1 MTRQVRVYR
10 SSRRQEMYLYVDLV
24 EDMDR
29 VPDALMKQFGRP
41 VEVMELEL
49 HAGKKLARAEAA
61 IVLERIDADGF
72 FLQMPPSP
80 ETATE
85 TETGAGA

>member
-1 MTRQVRVYR
+1 MSRQVRVYR

-49 HAGKKLARAEAA
+49 DAGRKLARAEAA
-61 IVLERIDADGF
+61 IVLERIAADGF

-80 ETATE
+80 ETD
-85 TETGAGA
+85 TGAGA

>member
-1 MTRQVRVYR
+1 MSRQVRVYR
-10 SSRRQEMYLYVDLV
+10 SSRRQEMYLYVDIV

-49 HAGKKLARAEAA
+49 HDQRKLARAEAA
-61 IVLERIDADGF
+61 MVLERIATDGF
-72 FLQMPPSP
+72 YLQMPPSP
-80 ETATE
+80 EAE
-85 TETGAGA
+85 ASS

>member
-1 MTRQVRVYR
+1 MSRQVRVYR
-10 SSRRQEMYLYVDLV
+10 SARRQEMYLYVDIG
-24 EDMDR
+24 EDLDR

-41 VEVMELEL
+41 LEVMELEL

-61 IVLERIDADGF
+61 VVLERIASDGF

-80 ETATE
+80 DLETRW
-85 TETGAGA
+85 

>member
-1 MTRQVRVYR
+1 MSRQVRVYR
-10 SSRRQEMYLYVDLV
+10 SARRQEMYLYVDIG
-24 EDMDR
+24 EDLGR

-61 IVLERIDADGF
+61 VVLERIASDGF

-80 ETATE
+80 DLETQW
-85 TETGAGA
+85 

>member
-1 MTRQVRVYR
+1 MSRQVRVYR
-10 SSRRQEMYLYVDLV
+10 SARRQEMYLYVDIG
-24 EDMDR
+24 EDLDR

-61 IVLERIDADGF
+61 VVLERIASDGF

-80 ETATE
+80 DLETQW
-85 TETGAGA
+85 